1 MVKIRIYKKII
12 LFISKYNYL
21 YRFLLVYIEFISFLL
36 FSIGNILFILKLRA
50 GKNYMDS
57 EKQAQLAGELWFWVT
72 DFWIWIQRPNWSQYY
87 IFRYLV
93 CEKYP
98 TVALLKPPFFI
109 DDDALLDIDVLIPP
123 MNEIIRKGWLSIEW
137 TYEWEK
143 SGILDKN
150 YKQSEHTKI
159 KNACQFLIKIRWNQL
174 LNEIIQFKYA
184 PPKRKGKVAG
194 YKYKTSKI
202 RWDKLV
208 KNQSSIKNI

>member
-1 MVKIRIYKKII
+1 
-12 LFISKYNYL
+12 
-21 YRFLLVYIEFISFLL
+21 
-36 FSIGNILFILKLRA
+36 
-50 GKNYMDS
+50 
-57 EKQAQLAGELWFWVT
+57 
-72 DFWIWIQRPNWSQYY
+72 
-87 IFRYLV
+87 
-93 CEKYP
+93 
-98 TVALLKPPFFI
+98 
-109 DDDALLDIDVLIPP
+109 